1 LSTNAISEPSFIT
14 QEVLYRSRRV
24 VVELGT
30 WQGRTAVAKRSAGV
44 EGRHG
49 LRLQQEFRALE
60 RIRSPRVVRALGI
73 VSSSFGPQLVLEHA
87 LGPRLD
93 QLELPL
99 SPERFLPLAESI
111 AEAVAAVH
119 AAGMIHRD
127 IKPKNLIATGP
138 AAVTLLDFDL
148 ATASQRQSQ
157 SYVAAG
163 QLEGT
168 LAYLAPEQT
177 GRTSR
182 PLDYRADLYSLGCT
196 FYFLLTGRPPFVSD
210 DPLELLH
217 RHLTAQP
224 EPLAHVPATLDA
236 IVRKLLEKSAEDRYQ
251 SARGLLHDLARCR
264 AALGSEL
271 TFELGRHDVRE
282 QLTFPTK
289 IYGREAAASQLGGA
303 LRDAAAGRTR
313 VVFVHGYA
321 GVGKTALVH
330 ELHRPLLAA
339 RGIYARGKFNQLQ
352 REMPFAALSAAFSDV
367 IDQVLAEDEATL
379 AALRRRLLRAAGD
392 EAQLLIDIIPAAAR
406 ILGKQ
411 PAVRELSPQDNE
423 ARVARLL
430 RELVAAVCADKRPL
444 VLFIDDLQW
453 ADLGTLRFFESV
465 AELKASLLL
474 VGAYRDNE
482 VRSGSPLLESI
493 MRVGQ
498 RGATHIELLPL
509 PVEVV
514 REIVGDTL
522 LRPLA
527 SVADLAD
534 LLHERTLGNPFF
546 LHQLMISLYEEG
558 VIALESEVWTY
569 DLESAR
575 AVHPSANVV
584 DLLCRKLQRAPQR
597 VAELLELCACIGP
610 RFELDLLAAIS
621 GMGLAELSDLLS
633 QAATAGFVVQSG
645 ERAFR
650 FLHDRVQQAAF
661 ELLPKEQRAALH
673 AKVGRRLLVP
683 GLDGERLFVVA
694 EHLNAASAVL
704 DESER
709 ELLAQLNLRAAERA
723 YASSA
728 FEAASSYA
736 SRCLAQTDPRG
747 DFERFRRASALFADS
762 QYSLGEYASA
772 QRALDGLLAHSEDV
786 PLRVATYRKKAV
798 VCAAEGRLAEAF
810 GYFGKI
816 AATVG
821 YSFNAEPDAEEVEGL
836 IEYASQ
842 TIEELGLPHLDNL
855 PRSDK
860 PLVDLLIESSLY
872 FGSIAYVWNPL
883 SFRALQS
890 FTVIHAFESGVTPST
905 APMLIAWS
913 SSAGAVL
920 GNHALARDIGLAGR
934 RMSQAHSPPS
944 VQVKSDTVYDVFCGH
959 YALRVDENVERLRS
973 DAARA
978 IMLGDIEYAA
988 LARQF
993 ANELSV
999 WFAGPQQSVL
1009 HALREDQRWARDVDS
1024 IPCLHAFVLL
1034 EDAVAQ
1040 LCGELPAGP
1049 SESVRAAWARRLGPF
1064 GQARTYGTETL
1075 TKLLLGDHAR
1085 AAEAY
1090 QRYLP
1095 LREHLAGAL
1104 VSHLIAFSGSVASLR
1119 AGVAATARP
1128 GSLEG
1133 SIQLV
1138 QGHAAVSR
1146 VTAPLAEAL
1155 LAELARSEGDA
1166 ARAQAHYE
1174 RATELAEEQASPLI
1188 SGLLCRL
1195 AAELHMDTG
1204 SRRQARYY
1212 AGDAAAYYERAGAR
1226 ALVESVQTEFAAIG
1240 LRNSALRAQGTGQ
1253 PFTGMADATT
1263 FVEGPGAAQALDLWS
1278 VVKATQA
1285 LSAEIQLDGLIERLM
1300 TLVCEVAG
1308 ATRGVLLLPEGD
1320 HLRIAADR
1328 GGTSEGLSFDERVP
1342 RDIALLSTRLA
1353 RPVSIEC
1360 ASEDP
1365 AFQNNEYVRA
1375 HGSRSILCVP
1385 LEHGGE
1391 VRGLLY
1397 LENQLVRGVFT
1408 ADRVETL
1415 RILAG
1420 QAVISLDNAR
1430 LVAEEAEKQRAEQ
1443 DLRAAANIQAALVPR
1458 SPVMEGC
1465 ELAAYMAPAEA
1476 VAGDY
1481 YDVIRRNGRDW
1492 IIIGDVTGHGLA
1504 AGLVMVMCQTALHTL
1519 LNTQP
1524 DVDPS
1529 QVLVAIN
1536 RVLRANVERLRES
1549 RYMSAT
1555 LLVREPDGR
1564 FRYAGLHEDLLI
1576 YRAATRTV
1584 ERHDT
1589 SGMWLGM
1596 LPDIEG
1602 MLTTREVVLERG
1614 DVMLLYTDGVTE
1626 ARAREDGTMLQREGL
1641 MTLLARVGELPAA
1654 RIVDAVIKLLGSY
1667 VVKDDASLLAIKQS

>member
-1 LSTNAISEPSFIT
+1 LSTTTSASSEPPFT
-14 QEVLYRSRRV
+14 AREVLYRSRRV

-30 WQGRTAVAKRSAGV
+30 WQGRDAVAKRSAGV

-60 RIRSPRVVRALGI
+60 RVHSPRVVRPLAL
-73 VSSSFGPQLVLEHA
+73 VTSSFGPQLVLEHA
-87 LGPRLD
+87 PGPRLD

-99 SPERFLPLAESI
+99 RPERFLPLAASI

-127 IKPKNLIATGP
+127 IKPKNLIATSP
-138 AAVTLLDFDL
+138 SEVVLLDFDL

-163 QLEGT
+163 RLEGT

-196 FYFLLTGRPPFVSD
+196 FYFLLSGHPPFVTD

-224 EPLAHVPATLDA
+224 EPLAGVPAVLDG

-251 SARGLLHDLARCR
+251 SANGVLHDLARCR
-264 AALGSEL
+264 AEL
-271 TFELGRHDVRE
+271 VSGATFELGARDMRE

-289 IYGREAAASQLGGA
+289 IYGREVAASRLADA
-303 LRDAAAGRTR
+303 LRDATAGRTR

-321 GVGKTALVH
+321 GVGKTALVN

-339 RGIYARGKFNQLQ
+339 RGYYARGKFNQLQ
-352 REMPFAALSAAFSDV
+352 RDMPFAALSAAFSDV
-367 IDQVLAEDEATL
+367 FDQVLAEDEATL
-379 AALRRRLLRAAGD
+379 AALRRRILRATGN

-406 ILGKQ
+406 VLGTQ
-411 PAVRELSPQDNE
+411 PAVRELPPQDNE

-430 RELVAAVCADKRPL
+430 RELVAAVCADGRPL

-453 ADLGTLRFFESV
+453 ADLGTLRFFEAV
-465 AELKASLLL
+465 EELQASLLL

-482 VRSGSPLLESI
+482 VRSGSPVLESI
-493 MRVGQ
+493 MRLSQ
-498 RGATHIELLPL
+498 RSATRIELLPL
-509 PVEVV
+509 TVEVV
-514 REIVGDTL
+514 RDIVGDTL
-522 LRPLA
+522 LRPPA

-534 LLHERTLGNPFF
+534 LLHQRTNGNPFF
-546 LHQLMISLYEEG
+546 LHQLMTSLYDEG
-558 VIALESEVWTY
+558 VIGLRSDVWAY
-569 DLESAR
+569 DLEGAR
-575 AVHPSANVV
+575 AAHPSANVV
-584 DLLCRKLQRAPQR
+584 ELLCHKLQRVPER

-610 RFELDLLAAIS
+610 RFELDLLASIS
-621 GMGLAELSDLLS
+621 GLGLAELSDLLS
-633 QAATAGFVVQSG
+633 EAAAAGFVVQSG
-645 ERAFR
+645 DRAFR

-673 AKVGRRLLVP
+673 AKVGRRLLSP

-694 EHLNAASAVL
+694 EHLHAAFSVL
-704 DESER
+704 DDVER
-709 ELLAQLNLRAAERA
+709 ETLALLSLRAAERA
-723 YASSA
+723 HASSA
-728 FEAASSYA
+728 FEAASRYA
-736 SRCLAQTDPRG
+736 SRCLAQTDPQR
-747 DFERFRRASALFADS
+747 DFERFRRASALVADS

-772 QRALDGLLAHSEDV
+772 QRVLDGLLEHSEDV
-786 PLRVATYRKKAV
+786 ELRVATYRKKAV
-798 VCAAEGRLAEAF
+798 VCAAEGELGEAF

-816 AATVG
+816 AMAVG
-821 YSFNAEPDAEEVEGL
+821 YSFNAEPDDEEVEGL
-836 IEYASQ
+836 IEYARQ
-842 TIEELGLPHLDNL
+842 TIEELGLPRLDDL
-855 PRSDK
+855 PRSAK
-860 PLVDLLIESSLY
+860 PLADLLIESSLY

-913 SSAGAVL
+913 SCAGSVL
-920 GNHALARDIGLAGR
+920 GDHALARDIGLAGR
-934 RMSQAHSPPS
+934 RMSQAHSPAT
-944 VQVKSDTVYDVFCGH
+944 VQVKSDTMYDAFCGH

-978 IMLGDIEYAA
+978 IMLGDIEYAG

-993 ANELSV
+993 ADELSV
-999 WFAGPQQSVL
+999 WFVGPQQNVL

-1024 IPCLHAFVLL
+1024 IACLHAFALL
-1034 EDAVAQ
+1034 EDAIAQ
-1040 LCGELPAGP
+1040 LRGQEVAGASEEL
-1049 SESVRAAWARRLGPF
+1049 RDAWARHLGPF
-1064 GQARTYGTETL
+1064 GQARTYGSETI
-1075 TKLLLGDHAR
+1075 TCLLLGDYAR
-1085 AAEAY
+1085 AAEAFE
-1090 QRYLP
+1090 RYLP

-1104 VSHLIAFSGSVASLR
+1104 VSLLLAFGGSVASLR
-1119 AGVAATARP
+1119 AGATPAALAA
-1128 GSLEG
+1128 SM
-1133 SIQLV
+1133 QLV
-1138 QGHAAVSR
+1138 EGHAAVSR

-1155 LAELARSEGDA
+1155 RAERARQEGDA
-1166 ARAQAHYE
+1166 TRAQAHYE
-1174 RATELAEEQASPLI
+1174 LATELAEEQASPLI

-1195 AAELHMDTG
+1195 AAQLHVETG

-1212 AGDAAAYYERAGAR
+1212 AGDAAAYYERAGAS
-1226 ALVESVQTEFAAIG
+1226 ALVEGVQTEFANIG
-1240 LRNSALRAQGTGQ
+1240 LRTSAMRGQGTGQ
-1253 PFTGMADATT
+1253 AFASLVDAST
-1263 FVEGPGAAQALDLWS
+1263 FVEGPGAGQALDLWS

-1285 LSAEIQLDGLIERLM
+1285 LSAEIHLEGLIVRLM

-1308 ATRGVLLLPEGD
+1308 ATRGVLLLPDGEQ
-1320 HLRIAADR
+1320 LRIAADR
-1328 GGTSEGLSFDERVP
+1328 GGTGEGLSFDERVP
-1342 RDIALLSTRLA
+1342 REIVMLSARLA

-1365 AFQNNEYVRA
+1365 AFQHNEYVRA
-1375 HGSRSILCVP
+1375 HDSRSILCVP

-1408 ADRVETL
+1408 SDRVETL

-1458 SPVMEGC
+1458 APVMEGC
-1465 ELAAYMAPAEA
+1465 ELAAYMAPAAA

-1481 YDVIRRNGRDW
+1481 YDVIRRNDRDW

-1504 AGLVMVMCQTALHTL
+1504 AGLVMVMCQTALHTI

-1524 DVDPS
+1524 DADPS
-1529 QVLVAIN
+1529 QVLGAIN

-1549 RYMSAT
+1549 KYMSAT

-1602 MLTTREVVLERG
+1602 MLTTREVVLHRG
-1614 DVMLLYTDGVTE
+1614 DVLLLYTDGVTE

-1641 MTLLARVGELPAA
+1641 MTLLARVGELPSQ
-1654 RIVDAVIKLLGSY
+1654 RIVDAVIKLLESH
-1667 VVKDDASLLAIKQS
+1667 VVKDDVSLLAIKQS